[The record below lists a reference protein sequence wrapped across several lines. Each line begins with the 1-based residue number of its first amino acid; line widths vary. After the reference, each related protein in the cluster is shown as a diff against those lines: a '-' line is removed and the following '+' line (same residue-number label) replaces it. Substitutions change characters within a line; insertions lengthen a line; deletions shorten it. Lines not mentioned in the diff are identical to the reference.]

1 MLVLTVGLLLFLGIH
16 STRIVAEDWRQ
27 GQITR
32 RGEKSWKGL
41 YTLVSLASFAMIV
54 WGFGL
59 AQQQPT
65 VLWPAPPTGLK
76 HLASLLTL
84 SCFCAD
90 DGRLCAGQW
99 HQSPLGPSY
108 GVER

>member
-54 WGFGL
+54 WGLGWRSNS
-59 AQQQPT
+59 PRCCGPRHP
-65 VLWPAPPTGLK
+65 PA
-76 HLASLLTL
+76 
-84 SCFCAD
+84 
-90 DGRLCAGQW
+90 
-99 HQSPLGPSY
+99 
-108 GVER
+108 